1 MNRGATALAGVGIGV
16 VIGFLLGGFGPRR
29 QLAIAEAEVVALEE
43 ELENTDAPSRLR
55 SPVPGL
61 NEILRER
68 RREEPRTSDAGIA
81 LDGGTA
87 ADDGEWDEGADDD
100 EQWDDDPLEAY
111 RHAASLQRVRTVQS
125 RAALQEQGDLSDAE
139 MNTIDAAIARMND
152 ELLGYGEELM
162 FLALQ
167 GTEPEPSDLLGITH
181 DVTGVLHEAQL
192 ELLAV
197 VEERSHEIDEEA
209 LEIWNYIDLDR
220 LEPAARAAIDR
231 SE

>member
-1 MNRGATALAGVGIGV
+1 MNRGAAALAGLGIGV
-16 VIGFLLGGFGPRR
+16 VIGFLLGGLGPRR
-29 QLAIAEAEVVALEE
+29 ELAAAELEVVTLEE
-43 ELENTDAPSRLR
+43 ELANSDAPSRLR

-68 RREEPRTSDAGIA
+68 RREEPRHHDAGIPIDGA
-81 LDGGTA
+81 LPTT
-87 ADDGEWDEGADDD
+87 DDAE
-100 EQWDDDPLEAY
+100 WDDDPLEAY

-125 RAALQEQGDLSDAE
+125 RAALQEQGELSDTE
-139 MNTIDAAIARMND
+139 MNEIDATIETMND
-152 ELLGYGEELM
+152 QLLGYGEELM

-167 GTEPEPSDLLGITH
+167 GTEPEPGDLLGITH

-192 ELLAV
+192 QLQAV
-197 VEERSHEIDEEA
+197 LGDRSSDVDAEA